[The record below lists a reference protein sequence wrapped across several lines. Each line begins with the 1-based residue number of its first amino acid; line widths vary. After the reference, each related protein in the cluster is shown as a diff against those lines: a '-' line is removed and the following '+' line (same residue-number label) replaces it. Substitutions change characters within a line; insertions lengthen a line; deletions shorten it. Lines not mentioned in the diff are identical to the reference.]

1 MKRKSERYQSRQK
14 TPWDSKEDLTP
25 TQKFIV
31 QNYKEHYMQKHPLLT
46 ETGEVEM
53 INSYIPC
60 LCPFCGSEKFKKYGH
75 TKTVFRGTSVLTMN
89 AARHLYRRQEPF
101 LTAIKY
107 LSVNG

>member
-46 ETGEVEM
+46 ETA
-53 INSYIPC
+53 
-60 LCPFCGSEKFKKYGH
+60 GH
-75 TKTVFRGTSVLTMN
+75 STTFVKLGAKCRN
-89 AARHLYRRQEPF
+89 IHY
-101 LTAIKY
+101 
-107 LSVNG
+107 